1 MFCREAIMTLESLG
15 VEPTGDLEM
24 VEAIRQ
30 EVRRLCQ
37 RDAIV
42 SHILQ
47 EDQAAEYT
55 SDHNRL
61 FTTENEQASTPRGAS
76 RATKMGS
83 RAVSCATSDSSRGW
97 DPILAG
103 YHARE
108 RMSRAPTPGDLVMRR
123 SFLPMDLNSTSSEN
137 SEGLSM
143 DKWDD
148 LSEHSGDEEGSGEEL
163 DQGDDGE
170 LLEEKVESAARG
182 VASYRSISSSK
193 VEFSED
199 QAVTLPRD
207 DAEENGDQESGSFDS
222 SSNKDDSELL
232 KLADEI
238 SERNISSP
246 GPSDNGQFDER
257 VSSSKH
263 TGS

>member
-1 MFCREAIMTLESLG
+1 MTLESLG

-55 SDHNRL
+55 SDYNRL
-61 FTTENEQASTPRGAS
+61 FTTENEQAATSRGAS

-83 RAVSCATSDSSRGW
+83 RAVSRAASDSSRGW

-123 SFLPMDLNSTSSEN
+123 SYLPLDLNSTSSEN
-137 SEGLSM
+137 SESVNM

-148 LSEHSGDEEGSGEEL
+148 LSEHSEDEEGSGDEL
-163 DQGDDGE
+163 DQGDGSD
-170 LLEEKVESAARG
+170 LREEKLESVAQGA
-182 VASYRSISSSK
+182 ASYRSISQSK

-199 QAVTLPRD
+199 QAATLPCD
-207 DAEENGDQESGSFDS
+207 EAEENGDQDSQSFDS
-222 SSNKDDSELL
+222 SSNKDDAELL
-232 KLADEI
+232 KLADET

-246 GPSDNGQFDER
+246 GPSDNGQFDESVGPS